1 MVGFNRIETYK
12 RLIANGKIDFTMA
25 MVDFQLAKGNIT
37 QIEYDEL
44 NELAYPTPV
53 EVIEPVEEE

>member
-25 MVDFQLAKGNIT
+25 IADFQLAKGNIT
-37 QIEYDEL
+37 QAEYDEL
-44 NELAYPTPV
+44 HELAYPTPA
-53 EVIEPVEEE
+53 EVIEPIEEE